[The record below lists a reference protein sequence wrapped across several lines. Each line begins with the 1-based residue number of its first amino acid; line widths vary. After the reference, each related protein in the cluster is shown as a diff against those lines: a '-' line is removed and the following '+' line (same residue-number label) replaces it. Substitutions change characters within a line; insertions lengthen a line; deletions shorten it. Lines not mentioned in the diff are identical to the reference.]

1 MKFFIDS
8 ANIDEIKNA
17 VALGLCDGVTTN
29 PTLLAKE
36 SGSAADIYKAICA
49 IVDGPVNAETI
60 SIQAEDIVREG
71 RKLAAIHANIVVK
84 IPCTPEGLVAVK
96 QLEDE
101 GIRTNVTLI
110 FSPMQALLAA
120 KAGASFV
127 CPFVGRLDDAGQDG
141 MEVVEQILSIFEN
154 YGIAC
159 EIIVASIRGVQHVL
173 TSARIGAHIV
183 TIPFAVI
190 KKLVSHPLT
199 DAGVALFLD
208 DWQKGQQRSN
218 DGARQ

>member
-8 ANIDEIKNA
+8 ANISDIKKA

-36 SGSAADIYKAICA
+36 SGSAPDIYKSICA
-49 IVDGPVNAETI
+49 IVDGPVNAETT
-60 SIQAEDIVREG
+60 SVETEDIVREG
-71 RKLAAIHANIVVK
+71 RALAAIHSNIVVK
-84 IPCTPEGLVAVK
+84 IPCTQQGLVAVK

-110 FSPMQALLAA
+110 FSPVQALLAA

-127 CPFVGRLDDAGQDG
+127 CPFVGRLDDAGHDG

-159 EIIVASIRGVQHVL
+159 EIIVAS
-173 TSARIGAHIV
+173 
-183 TIPFAVI
+183 
-190 KKLVSHPLT
+190 
-199 DAGVALFLD
+199 
-208 DWQKGQQRSN
+208 
-218 DGARQ
+218 